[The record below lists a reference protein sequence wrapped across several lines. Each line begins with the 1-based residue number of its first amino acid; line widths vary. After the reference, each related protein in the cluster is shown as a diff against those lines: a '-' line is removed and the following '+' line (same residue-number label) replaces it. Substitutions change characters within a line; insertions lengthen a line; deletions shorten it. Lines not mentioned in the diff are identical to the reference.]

1 LLILKTEVVPSKP
14 DLKPLER
21 ANMAVAKVPSQVLN
35 PYDCLGDNA
44 EFGPALFSRLV
55 PFSVHIATTIY
66 EERRDRLANT
76 NIIEPLETLT
86 EKLHTELAL
95 LGLPGSLQALEKPLG
110 LPHSLAQHAEEI
122 RRSDAI
128 GRIQKSFADIDKLRA
143 ADVAVID
150 EARQILAAEEEEDNR
165 LRLKHG
171 TDRWARPQSKED
183 AEGKKIWGL
192 AQQIDKYL
200 ASSLASDNLIREKFV
215 AVEHVLKILAGPE
228 RGLLDFVPS
237 SRRTEIPEL
246 LRPVIG
252 RLRGAYNDVLRLE
265 SRRRKKV
272 EALREKCRMDD
283 IKPDILKEAA
293 RLERTYPTTAI
304 VPAHFEDFFETRLD
318 RLYEPDLESLT
329 KESEEQER
337 LLSEVARVN
346 REFEGQKKNMGDKGQ
361 QERAKTL
368 QQLDNA
374 FFKYKEIVHNLEQG
388 RAFYNDLSRT
398 AANELRD
405 PAKRWAN
412 ERRAEAS
419 KLEE

>member
-1 LLILKTEVVPSKP
+1 MPSKA
-14 DLKPLER
+14 DLKPLDR
-21 ANMAVAKVPSQVLN
+21 ANMAIAKVPPQVLN

-66 EERRDRLANT
+66 EERRDRLVNT
-76 NIIEPLETLT
+76 SIIEPLETAT
-86 EKLHTELAL
+86 EHLHEGLAA

-128 GRIQKSFADIDKLRA
+128 GRIQKSLADIDKLRA
-143 ADVAVID
+143 ADVAVMD
-150 EARQILAAEEEEDNR
+150 EAKQILAAEEEDDNA
-165 LRLKHG
+165 LRLKYG
-171 TDRWARPQSKED
+171 TERWTRPQSKED
-183 AEGKKIWGL
+183 AQGQKIWKNV
-192 AQQIDKYL
+192 QQIGEYL
-200 ASSLASDNLIREKFV
+200 ASSLASDNLIREKIV
-215 AVEHVLKILAGPE
+215 AVEHLLKILAGPE

-237 SRRTEIPEL
+237 SRRTEIPEP

-252 RLRGAYNDVLRLE
+252 RLRGSYNDVLRLE

-272 EALREKCRMDD
+272 EALREKCRADD

-304 VPAHFEDFFETRLD
+304 VPAHFEDFFEKRLD
-318 RLYEPDLESLT
+318 RLYEPDLESLD
-329 KESEEQER
+329 KESDEQER
-337 LLSEVARVN
+337 LLSEVARTN
-346 REFEGQKKNMGDKGQ
+346 REFESQKKNMGDKGQ
-361 QERAKTL
+361 QERAQTL

-388 RAFYNDLSRT
+388 RTFYNDLSRT
-398 AANELRD
+398 AANDIRD

-412 ERRAEAS
+412 QRRVEAS
-419 KLEE
+419 RLEE